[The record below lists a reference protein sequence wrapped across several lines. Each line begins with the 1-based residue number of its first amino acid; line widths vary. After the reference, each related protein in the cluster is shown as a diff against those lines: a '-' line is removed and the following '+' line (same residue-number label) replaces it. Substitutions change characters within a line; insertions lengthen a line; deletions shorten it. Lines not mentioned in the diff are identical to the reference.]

1 MPKVFQI
8 MSNQEAQLVQK
19 EEVANFTF
27 PTVEIELT
35 DDELSM
41 RQMAFDRAIALGN
54 LEHHKVKIFFS
65 DDQGYKVVDTT
76 IWAVTE
82 KYVVLKQG
90 VVIPKHRIHKLEI

>member
-1 MPKVFQI
+1 

-27 PTVEIELT
+27 PAEEIVLS

-41 RQMAFDRAIALGN
+41 RQLAFDRAITLGN

-65 DDQGYKVVDTT
+65 DDKGYKVVDTT

>member
-1 MPKVFQI
+1 MI
-8 MSNQEAQLVQK
+8 EQEPQLVQK
-19 EEVANFTF
+19 EEVANFSF
-27 PTVEIELT
+27 PADEITLS

-41 RQMAFDRAIALGN
+41 RQLAFDRAISLGN
-54 LEHHKVKIFFS
+54 LERHKVKIFFA
-65 DDQGYKVVDTT
+65 DDKSYKVVDTT

>member
-1 MPKVFQI
+1 MI
-8 MSNQEAQLVQK
+8 EQEAQLVQK
-19 EEVANFTF
+19 EEVSNFTF
-27 PTVEIELT
+27 PTDEIILNE
-35 DDELSM
+35 DELSM
-41 RQMAFDRAIALGN
+41 RQLAFNSAIALGN